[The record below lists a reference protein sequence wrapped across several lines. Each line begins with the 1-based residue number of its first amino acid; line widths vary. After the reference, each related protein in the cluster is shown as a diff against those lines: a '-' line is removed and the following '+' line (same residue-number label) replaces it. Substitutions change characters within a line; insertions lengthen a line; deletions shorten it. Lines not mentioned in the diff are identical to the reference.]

1 MSHRRHFAKAKP
13 LFLGITAAL
22 LMASA
27 IPSTA
32 QAQPVTNSSLYYRMG
47 GEVFKA
53 FRIAKTRQVLLA
65 GAVDHGKLAQRT
77 RDQSRVFQ
85 RADAHH
91 AVKSFANNIHQPI
104 AAAQLQLNPRILLQ
118 KGR

>member
-1 MSHRRHFAKAKP
+1 M
-13 LFLGITAAL
+13 
-22 LMASA
+22 
-27 IPSTA
+27 
-32 QAQPVTNSSLYYRMG
+32 YYRMG

-65 GAVDHGKLAQRT
+65 GAVDHGKLAQWT

-91 AVKSFANNIHQPI
+91 AVKTFADQIHQSVT
-104 AAAQLQLNPRILLQ
+104 AAELQFNPRVLLQ
-118 KGR
+118 KGGQAGDH